1 MSLVKTQNTLRT
13 DEKKTKI
20 KNLIVSRA
28 KEFEN
33 LSSYKLNNEFLS
45 LVCNQVENLVKKH
58 YKIDKKSFVL
68 EFFSALFPDITTDEQ
83 LQIANNIAFIFD
95 NNLII
100 KIPLSK
106 QIVEFGKNWLKKK
119 DNRVSKNLIDIITS
133 PMKEVINNKKKELVI
148 SILIG
153 LKIAPYIIGIIIV
166 FI

>member
-45 LVCNQVENLVKKH
+45 LICNLVENNVKKK
-58 YKIDKKSFVL
+58 YKIDKKAFVL
-68 EFFSALFPDITTDEQ
+68 EIYTILYSDISTDEQ

-95 NNLII
+95 NNLIS

-106 QIVEFGKNWLKKK
+106 QIIEFVKSWLKKK
-119 DNRVSKNLIDIITS
+119 IID
-133 PMKEVINNKKKELVI
+133 
-148 SILIG
+148 
-153 LKIAPYIIGIIIV
+153 
-166 FI
+166 